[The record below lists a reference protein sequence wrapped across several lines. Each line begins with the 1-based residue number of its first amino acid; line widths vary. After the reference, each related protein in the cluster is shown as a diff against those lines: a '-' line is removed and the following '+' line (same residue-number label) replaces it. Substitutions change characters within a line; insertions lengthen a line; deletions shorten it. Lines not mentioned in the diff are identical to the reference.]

1 MTSGHMPNQET
12 EPPADTSA
20 GAWIHAPRDI
30 DKLSVLVVDDDFVLA
45 RQLADGLAALGQRC
59 ITAHSVA
66 EARRILGQRDD
77 IGVVVSD
84 IRMPGG
90 DGLELALHIAD
101 TLEEPRAASAVLI
114 TGHATLEDAATAI
127 RSGVADFLRKP
138 FRLAE
143 LAMAVERSMALAEA
157 RRQRAREQAAR
168 ERRIAE
174 LEQER
179 QALLRQMEAASS
191 RLAALPNRQA
201 LHGLERDIQAVSH
214 ALRTP
219 LNAIAGGAA
228 LLARSHDEARL
239 ASLEFDLLRSGVAK
253 ATEAVELVEELHR
266 LDHAAMP
273 AAEPQPFA
281 LSAAVRVAAGRMD
294 ATVQAA
300 GIAITLPE
308 QRGAMLHAP
317 RMAVD
322 RILELALGA
331 ALDVA
336 APSSAIRI
344 MCGAAEGWALATL
357 QVSPPGAAWA
367 DLPAGAELPP
377 SGTVYSRTQETL
389 RFAVARRIALRL
401 GGQLTSCNTADGG
414 FAMRLALPR

>member
-1 MTSGHMPNQET
+1 
-12 EPPADTSA
+12 
-20 GAWIHAPRDI
+20 
-30 DKLSVLVVDDDFVLA
+30 
-45 RQLADGLAALGQRC
+45 
-59 ITAHSVA
+59 
-66 EARRILGQRDD
+66 
-77 IGVVVSD
+77 
-84 IRMPGG
+84 
-90 DGLELALHIAD
+90 LALCEIDAEVVAPD
-101 TLEEPRAASAVLI
+101 NAEQALEHLERHDVAVVLTDLCMPSVSGLDVLRFAKRCNAQTQVVLI

-157 RRQRAREQAAR
+157 RRKRAREQAAR
-168 ERRIAE
+168 DRRIAE

-191 RLAALPNRQA
+191 RLAALPDRQA
-201 LHGLERDIQAVSH
+201 RDIQAVSP

-239 ASLEFDLLRSGVAK
+239 ATLEFELLRSGVAK

-281 LSAAVRVAAGRMD
+281 LSAAARVAAGRMD

-308 QRGAMLHAP
+308 QRGAILHAP